1 MKNSTPYFYF
11 KPIYNRTLMY
21 KYKSTCRFKMLIYAN
36 TDIIEI
42 RPQQVIESPISLDHP
57 YLHLVEDPVKPKKTY
72 KPSKKKKE
80 TLVDGNNMQTNN

>member
-21 KYKSTCRFKMLIYAN
+21 KYKSTCRFKMLVYAN

-57 YLHLVEDPVKPKKTY
+57 YLHLVEEDIKPKKIY
-72 KPSKKKKE
+72 KPKKKKE
-80 TLVDGNNMQTNN
+80 TLADGNNRQTDN

>member
-21 KYKSTCRFKMLIYAN
+21 KYKSTCRFKMLVYAN

-57 YLHLVEDPVKPKKTY
+57 YLQLLEGSVKSKKVY
-72 KPSKKKKE
+72 KPKKKKE
-80 TLVDGNNMQTNN
+80 TLDGNNRKTDN

>member
-42 RPQQVIESPISLDHP
+42 RPQQVIESLIILDHP
-57 YLHLVEDPVKPKKTY
+57 YLQLLKDNIKPKKVY